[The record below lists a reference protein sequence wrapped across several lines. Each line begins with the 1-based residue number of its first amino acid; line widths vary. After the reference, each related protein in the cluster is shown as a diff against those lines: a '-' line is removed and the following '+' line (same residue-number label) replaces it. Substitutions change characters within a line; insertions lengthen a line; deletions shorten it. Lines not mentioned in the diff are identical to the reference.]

1 MLVVTSSSIDC
12 FRSCHKKY
20 YYQYE
25 LCIKP
30 RRTSWPLTDGTALHM
45 ALEHYYGSPLA
56 LDPTHDHNE
65 LVGAILRLLDAF
77 YDGLRDELDGDGN
90 VGQHKALARGM
101 FKGYSMIYSPNEFE
115 WIRPEIQ
122 FTKIFP
128 NNFTPA
134 GQVTL
139 AGKTDALI
147 RKGGNHVLLE
157 TKTTSDNSMSRYV
170 DGLLLAD
177 QPCVYL
183 TGFTDY
189 SPIGVLYNI
198 VRKARLRQMTCES
211 DQAFYGRIE
220 QAYVNDAKN
229 DREYY
234 HREMVYRTP
243 DELAQW
249 HKEFLMVTADM
260 CYYYPYKNPKRCT
273 DWSGCEFKKL
283 CEGCEIQ
290 EEDFVKKTAIHE
302 ELQGGKSDETDL
314 GVSEMRQ

>member
-1 MLVVTSSSIDC
+1 MLIVTSSSIDC

-20 YYQYE
+20 YYQYD

-30 RRTSWPLTDGTALHM
+30 RRTSWALTDGTALHM
-45 ALEHYYGSPLA
+45 ALELYYSGDVLTISEKR
-56 LDPTHDHNE
+56 TE
-65 LVGAILRLLDAF
+65 GILERINAF
-77 YDGLRDELDGDGN
+77 YDGLRDNLDGEGD
-90 VGQHKALARGM
+90 VGKHKALVRGM
-101 FKGYSMIYSPNEFE
+101 FMGYSMIYSPNEFE
-115 WIRPEIQ
+115 WIRPEIK
-122 FTKIFP
+122 FTKVFP
-128 NNFTPA
+128 NNFTPT
-134 GQVTL
+134 GQFTL

-147 RKGGNHVLLE
+147 RRGGNHILFE

-189 SPIGVLYNI
+189 EPIGVLYNI
-198 VRKARLRQMTCES
+198 VRKARLLQKTCES
-211 DQAFYGRIE
+211 DQAYYKRIE
-220 QAYVNDAKN
+220 MAYVNDAKN

-243 DELAQW
+243 AELAEW
-249 HKEFLMVTADM
+249 HKELLMVTADM
-260 CYYYPYKNPKRCT
+260 CDYYPYKNPKRCT

-302 ELQGGKSDETDL
+302 ELQ
-314 GVSEMRQ
+314 